1 MFRRIACTGLA
12 LLTLPAAVFAA
23 DAYPSKPIRVIVT
36 QTSGSNM
43 DVTARLVTPKM
54 SELLGQQIVINN
66 RGGAG
71 GLLGAQIGARSV
83 ADGYTD
89 RKSTRL
95 NSSHTDISR
104 MPSSA

>member
-43 DVTARLVTPKM
+43 DVTA
-54 SELLGQQIVINN
+54 
-66 RGGAG
+66 
-71 GLLGAQIGARSV
+71 QIGRAHV
-83 ADGYTD
+83 
-89 RKSTRL
+89 
-95 NSSHTDISR
+95 
-104 MPSSA
+104 